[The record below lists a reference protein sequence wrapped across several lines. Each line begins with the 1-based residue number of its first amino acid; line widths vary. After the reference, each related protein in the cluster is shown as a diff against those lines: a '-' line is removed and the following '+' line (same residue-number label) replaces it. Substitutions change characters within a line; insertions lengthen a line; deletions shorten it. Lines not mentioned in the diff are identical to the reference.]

1 MIHTARPLQTE
12 ELGDRSVSGTGA
24 PAGPDEG
31 TLRAV
36 VEQLAP
42 IPRLPT
48 SDGERVAAGLLAER
62 LRRLG
67 CDTVVEQVPARGSY
81 AWPIGL
87 LCAVGTA
94 CGLFASRGRRT
105 VGAIG
110 GVLAAAAIA
119 DDISGGAR
127 LFRRAVTPRR
137 TASNVVGRS
146 GDPHATR
153 TLVILAHH
161 DAAPSGVVFDQR
173 VQQWVAANFPR
184 VIEAVKASPPLWWPV
199 IAAPLLVAV
208 GSALDSR
215 GLRRAGQA
223 GALLAC
229 AAMADIGRRPAVP
242 GANDNLSGVAALVAV
257 AQALRDRPVTG
268 LRVLLVSAGAEEALQ
283 EGIRGFAR
291 QHFPRLPQGSTW
303 FLNLDTVGSGR
314 LVLLEGEG
322 PLRMR
327 DYDGRFKDLVAACAA
342 AEGIH
347 LLRGLRS
354 HNSTDSQVPDQ
365 AGYPTATLVS
375 VNDHKLIPHYHLD
388 TDTPDKLDYDSVADA
403 ARLAEAMT
411 RALAARPNLRTRA

>member
-1 MIHTARPLQTE
+1 VTAP
-12 ELGDRSVSGTGA
+12 VSGTGA

-42 IPRLPT
+42 IRRLPT
-48 SDGERVAAGLLAER
+48 SDGERVAAHLLAER

-67 CDTVVEQVPARGSY
+67 CEVAVEEVPARGSY

-87 LCAVGTA
+87 LCAAGAA
-94 CGLFASRGRRT
+94 CALLAGRGRRGS
-105 VGAIG
+105 GAVG

-137 TASNVVGRS
+137 TAWNVVAGS
-146 GDPHATR
+146 GDPHAAR
-153 TLVILAHH
+153 TLIVLAHH

-173 VQQWVAANFPR
+173 VQRWVAARFPS
-184 VIEAVKASPPLWWPV
+184 VIEAAKASPPLWWPV
-199 IAAPLLVAV
+199 VAAPLLVAG
-208 GSALDSR
+208 GSALDHR
-215 GLRRAGQA
+215 GLRRAGLA

-242 GANDNLSGVAALVAV
+242 GANDNLSGVAALAAV
-257 AQALRDRPVTG
+257 AQALRDRPVAG

-283 EGIRGFAR
+283 EGIRGFACV
-291 QHFPRLPQGSTW
+291 HFPRLPRDSTW

-327 DYDGRFKDLVAACAA
+327 DYQGGFKDLVAACAA
-342 AEGIH
+342 AEGIRV
-347 LLRGLRS
+347 LRGLRS
-354 HNSTDSQVPDQ
+354 HNSTDAQVPNR
-365 AGYPTATLVS
+365 AGYAVATLVS
-375 VNDHKLIPHYHLD
+375 VDDHKLIPHYHLD
-388 TDTPDKLDYDSVADA
+388 TDTPDKLDYGSVADA
-403 ARLAEAMT
+403 ARLAKAVI
-411 RALAARPNLRTRA
+411 RAVAAKRDSSCRA